1 MDCGR
6 TLRQHCAPDTMPPL
20 GDTPDSS
27 PDAVLAG
34 AIGLLREDRLAAAEA
49 AFDAVLRTWP
59 KHPDALHYL
68 GVLRHAQGR
77 SDEAIVLVRE
87 ALALQP
93 TNAGAWNNLGN
104 ILLLSGAP
112 DAAADAWQ
120 RSIEAGGAASAQAL
134 ANLAVLY
141 RKQGRPAD
149 AERAA
154 RQAIAVN
161 GEDGDA
167 WYRLSQALLD
177 QGQVREGLL
186 ANSRAVSLW
195 PRHQQARGDVLR
207 ALVMLGEKQRALALY
222 REWLDEDPD
231 NPIARHLLAATQ
243 GEDHTTPSRAS
254 DAYVEQ
260 VFDHFAGSFDAMLE
274 SLHYQVPALV
284 AERLRQ
290 LLPAPDGSLDVAD
303 LGCGTGPCGPQLKPY
318 ARRLAGCDL
327 SVGMLRR
334 AKARG
339 VYDVLHKA
347 ELGHYLQTQ
356 PARFD
361 LLVSADTLIYIGDLR
376 AVLRHAH
383 AALRPGGWLVF
394 SVEALPGHDSA
405 DWRLQPSGRYAH
417 GRGPLAAHLAEAGF
431 TNVEVR
437 PAALRS
443 EGGRPVAGWLAS
455 APPPPH
461 APHAHARRSRP

>member
-1 MDCGR
+1 
-6 TLRQHCAPDTMPPL
+6 MPPP

-34 AIGLLREDRLAAAEA
+34 AIGLLREDRLAEAEA

-59 KHPDALHYL
+59 RQPDALHYL

-77 SDEAIVLVRE
+77 RDEAIALVRE

-93 TNAGAWNNLGN
+93 GNAGAWNNLGN

-120 RSIEAGGAASAQAL
+120 RSVDAGGAASAQAL
-134 ANLAVLY
+134 SNLAVLY

-161 GEDGDA
+161 AEDGDA

-195 PRHQQARGDVLR
+195 PTHQQARGDVLR
-207 ALVMLGEKQRALALY
+207 ALVLLGEKQRAQALY
-222 REWLDEDPD
+222 REWLDEEPD
-231 NPIARHLLAATQ
+231 NPIARHLLAATE
-243 GEDHTTPSRAS
+243 GEDDATPSHAS
-254 DAYVEQ
+254 DAYVEE
-260 VFDHFAGSFDAMLE
+260 VFDHFAESFDSKLE
-274 SLHYQVPALV
+274 SLHYQAPALV

-290 LLPAPDGSLDVAD
+290 LLPMPDATLDVVD
-303 LGCGTGPCGPQLKPY
+303 LGCGTGLCGPHLKPY

-327 SVGMLRR
+327 SVDMLRR

-347 ELGHYLQTQ
+347 ELGYYLETQ

-361 LLVSADTLIYIGDLR
+361 LLVSADTLIYFGDLR
-376 AVLRHAH
+376 TVVQHAH

-394 SVEALPGHDSA
+394 SVEALPEHDSA
-405 DWRLQPSGRYAH
+405 DWRLQPTGRYAH
-417 GRGPLAAHLAEAGF
+417 RAPPLARLLAEAGF
-431 TNVEVR
+431 TDIAVD
-437 PAALRS
+437 AATLRF
-443 EGGRPVAGWLAS
+443 EGGKPVAGWLVS
-455 APPPPH
+455 AHHPQPADSAGP
-461 APHAHARRSRP
+461 

>member
-1 MDCGR
+1 MSSTD
-6 TLRQHCAPDTMPPL
+6 
-20 GDTPDSS
+20 DTPANS
-27 PDAVLAG
+27 PGDILAG
-34 AIGLLREDRLAAAEA
+34 AIGLLREDRLAEAEA

-59 KHPDALHYL
+59 KQPDALHYL

-93 TNAGAWNNLGN
+93 NNAGAWNNLGN

-120 RSIEAGGAASAQAL
+120 RSIETGGAASAQAL
-134 ANLAVLY
+134 SNLAVLY

-177 QGQVREGLL
+177 QGRVHEGLL
-186 ANSRAVSLW
+186 ANSRAVTLW
-195 PRHQQARGDVLR
+195 PTNQQARGDVLR
-207 ALVMLGEKQRALALY
+207 ALVLLGEKQRAAGLY
-222 REWLDEDPD
+222 REWLDEEPD
-231 NPIARHLLAATQ
+231 NPIARHLLAAT
-243 GEDHTTPSRAS
+243 EDDTGPARAS
-254 DAYVEQ
+254 DAYVEGL
-260 VFDHFAGSFDAMLE
+260 FDHFAESFDARLE
-274 SLHYQVPALV
+274 QLNYQTPALV
-284 AERLRQ
+284 AERLGS
-290 LLPAPDGSLDVAD
+290 LLPVPAATLDVVD
-303 LGCGTGPCGPQLKPY
+303 LGCGTGLCGPHLRPY
-318 ARRLAGCDL
+318 AKRLAGCDL

-347 ELGHYLQTQ
+347 ELGYYLETQ

-361 LLVSADTLIYIGDLR
+361 LLVSADTLLYFGDLR
-376 AVLRHAH
+376 AVMRHAH

-394 SVEALPGHDSA
+394 SVEALPDHDTA
-405 DWRLQPSGRYAH
+405 DWRLQPTGRYAH
-417 GRGPLAAHLAEAGF
+417 RGPPLAQLLAEAGF
-431 TNVEVR
+431 DDIALD
-437 PAALRS
+437 AATLRF
-443 EGGRPVAGWLAS
+443 EGGKPVAGWLVS
-455 APPPPH
+455 ARHP
-461 APHAHARRSRP
+461 ATAD

>member
-1 MDCGR
+1 MSSTDD
-6 TLRQHCAPDTMPPL
+6 APPT
-20 GDTPDSS
+20 GPDEI
-27 PDAVLAG
+27 LAG
-34 AIGLLREDRLAAAEA
+34 AIGLLREDRLADAEA
-49 AFDAVLRTWP
+49 AFEAVLRTWP
-59 KHPDALHYL
+59 KQPDALHYL

-93 TNAGAWNNLGN
+93 NNAGAWNNLGN

-120 RSIEAGGAASAQAL
+120 RSVDAGGAASAQAL
-134 ANLAVLY
+134 SNLAVLY
-141 RKQGRPAD
+141 RQKGRPAE

-347 ELGHYLQTQ
+347 ELGYYLQTQ

-361 LLVSADTLIYIGDLR
+361 LLVSADTLIYFGDLR

-394 SVEALPGHDSA
+394 TVEALPDHDTA
-405 DWRLQPSGRYAH
+405 DWRLQPTGRYAH
-417 GRGPLAAHLAEAGF
+417 RGPPLAQHLAEAGF
-431 TNVEVR
+431 ADIAVD
-437 PAALRS
+437 AATLRL
-443 EGGRPVAGWLAS
+443 EGGKPVAGWLVS
-455 APPPPH
+455 ARHPTT
-461 APHAHARRSRP
+461 AD

>member
-1 MDCGR
+1 
-6 TLRQHCAPDTMPPL
+6 MPPTD
-20 GDTPDSS
+20 DTPNSS

-34 AIGLLREDRLAAAEA
+34 AIGLLREDRLAEAEA
-49 AFDAVLRTWP
+49 AFDAVLRAWP
-59 KHPDALHYL
+59 KQPDALHYL

-77 SDEAIVLVRE
+77 HDDAIVLVRE
-87 ALALQP
+87 ALAQRP
-93 TNAGAWNNLGN
+93 DDAGAWNNLGN

-120 RSIEAGGAASAQAL
+120 RSVDAGGAASAQAL
-134 ANLAVLY
+134 SNLAVLY

-161 GEDGDA
+161 AEDGDA

-186 ANSRAVSLW
+186 ANSRAVTLW
-195 PRHQQARGDVLR
+195 PTHQQARSDVLR
-207 ALVMLGEKQRALALY
+207 ALVLLGEKQRAVALY
-222 REWLDEDPD
+222 REWLDEEPD
-231 NPIARHLLAATQ
+231 NPIARHLLAASE
-243 GEDHTTPSRAS
+243 GEDAPARAS
-254 DAYVEQ
+254 DAYVEGM
-260 VFDHFAGSFDAMLE
+260 FDHFAESFDARLE
-274 SLHYQVPALV
+274 VLHYQTPSLV
-284 AERLRQ
+284 AERLGR
-290 LLPAPDGSLDVAD
+290 LLPAPAGLLNVGD
-303 LGCGTGPCGPQLKPY
+303 LGCGTGLCGPHLKPY

-347 ELGHYLQTQ
+347 ELGFYLQTQ
-356 PARFD
+356 PGHFD
-361 LLVSADTLIYIGDLR
+361 LLVSADTLVYFGELR
-376 AVLRHAH
+376 EVMRHAH

-394 SVEALPGHDSA
+394 SVEALPAHDEA

-417 GRGPLAAHLAEAGF
+417 GGAPLARLLAATGF
-431 TNVEVR
+431 AEVTVET
-437 PAALRS
+437 ATLRF
-443 EGGRPVAGWLAS
+443 EGGTPVAGWLVS
-455 APPPPH
+455 ARHPLT
-461 APHAHARRSRP
+461 AA

>member
-1 MDCGR
+1 MSSTD
-6 TLRQHCAPDTMPPL
+6 DPPPT
-20 GDTPDSS
+20 GPEDI
-27 PDAVLAG
+27 LAG
-34 AIGLLREDRLAAAEA
+34 AIGLLREDRLAEAEA
-49 AFDAVLRTWP
+49 AFDAVLRAWP
-59 KHPDALHYL
+59 QQPDALHYL

-77 SDEAIVLVRE
+77 HDEAIVLVRE
-87 ALALQP
+87 ALVLRP
-93 TNAGAWNNLGN
+93 GDAGAWNNLGN

-120 RSIEAGGAASAQAL
+120 RSIDAGGVASAQAL
-134 ANLAVLY
+134 SNLAVLY

-161 GEDGDA
+161 GEEGDA

-207 ALVMLGEKQRALALY
+207 ALVLLGEKQRAQALY
-222 REWLDEDPD
+222 REWLDEEPD
-231 NPIARHLLAATQ
+231 NPIARHLLAATE
-243 GEDHTTPSRAS
+243 GEDEATPARAS
-254 DAYVEQ
+254 DAYVEE
-260 VFDHFAGSFDAMLE
+260 VFDHFAESFDSKLE
-274 SLHYQVPALV
+274 SLHYQAPELV

-290 LLPAPDGSLDVAD
+290 LLPAPDGTLDVVD
-303 LGCGTGPCGPQLKPY
+303 LGCGTGLCGPHLKPY
-318 ARRLAGCDL
+318 AKRLAGCDL

-347 ELGHYLQTQ
+347 ELGYYLQTQ

-361 LLVSADTLIYIGDLR
+361 LLVSADTLIYFGDLR

-394 SVEALPGHDSA
+394 TVEALPDHDTA
-405 DWRLQPSGRYAH
+405 DWRLQPTGRYAH
-417 GRGPLAAHLAEAGF
+417 RGPPLAQHLAEAGF
-431 TNVEVR
+431 ADIAVD
-437 PAALRS
+437 AATLRL
-443 EGGRPVAGWLAS
+443 EGGKPVAGWLVS
-455 APPPPH
+455 ARHPTT
-461 APHAHARRSRP
+461 AD

>member
-1 MDCGR
+1 MGCGR
-6 TLRQHCAPDTMPPL
+6 NLMHHRAPDTMPPPDDSP
-20 GDTPDSS
+20 DTS

-34 AIGLLREDRLAAAEA
+34 AIGLLREDRLAEAEA
-49 AFDAVLRTWP
+49 AFDAALRTWP
-59 KHPDALHYL
+59 KQPDALHYL

-93 TNAGAWNNLGN
+93 GNAGAWNNLGN

-134 ANLAVLY
+134 SNLAVLY

-161 GEDGDA
+161 AEDGDA

-207 ALVMLGEKQRALALY
+207 ALVLLGEKQRAQALY
-222 REWLDEDPD
+222 REWLDEEPD
-231 NPIARHLLAATQ
+231 NPIARHLLAATE
-243 GEDHTTPSRAS
+243 GEDRDDATPKRAS
-254 DAYVEQ
+254 DAYVEE
-260 VFDHFAGSFDAMLE
+260 VFDHFAESFDSKLE
-274 SLHYQVPALV
+274 SLHYQAPALV

-290 LLPAPDGSLDVAD
+290 LLPMPDATLDVVD
-303 LGCGTGPCGPQLKPY
+303 LGCGTGLCGPHLKPY

-347 ELGHYLQTQ
+347 ELGYYLETQ

-361 LLVSADTLIYIGDLR
+361 LLVSADTLIYFGDLR
-376 AVLRHAH
+376 AVLQHAH

-394 SVEALPGHDSA
+394 SVEALPEHDGA
-405 DWRLQPSGRYAH
+405 DWRLQPTGRYAH
-417 GRGPLAAHLAEAGF
+417 RGPPLARLLAEAGF
-431 TNVEVR
+431 ADIAVD
-437 PAALRS
+437 AATLRL
-443 EGGRPVAGWLAS
+443 EGGKPVAGWLVSARHPATADEAS
-455 APPPPH
+455 P
-461 APHAHARRSRP
+461 

>member
-1 MDCGR
+1 
-6 TLRQHCAPDTMPPL
+6 MPPP

-34 AIGLLREDRLAAAEA
+34 AIGLLREDRLAEAEA

-59 KHPDALHYL
+59 QQPDALHYL

-77 SDEAIVLVRE
+77 SDEAMVLVRE
-87 ALALQP
+87 SLALQP
-93 TNAGAWNNLGN
+93 HNAGAWNNLGN

-120 RSIEAGGAASAQAL
+120 RSVDAGGAASAQAL
-134 ANLAVLY
+134 SNLAVLY

-161 GEDGDA
+161 ADDGDA

-195 PRHQQARGDVLR
+195 PTNQQARGDVLR
-207 ALVMLGEKQRALALY
+207 ALVMLGEKQRAQALY
-222 REWLDEDPD
+222 REWLDEEPD
-231 NPIARHLLAATQ
+231 NPIARHLLAATDGAEGQ
-243 GEDHTTPSRAS
+243 GEHDATPSRAS
-254 DAYVEQ
+254 DAYVEE
-260 VFDHFAGSFDAMLE
+260 VFDHFAASFDAKLE
-274 SLHYQVPALV
+274 ALHYQAPALV

-290 LLPAPDGSLDVAD
+290 ILPPPDGTLDVAD
-303 LGCGTGPCGPQLKPY
+303 LGCGTGLCGPHLKPY
-318 ARRLAGCDL
+318 AKRLAGCDL

-347 ELGHYLQTQ
+347 ELGYYLQTQ

-361 LLVSADTLIYIGDLR
+361 LLVSADTLIYFGDLH
-376 AVLRHAH
+376 AVMQHAH
-383 AALRPGGWLVF
+383 AALRPGGGIVF
-394 SVEALPGHDSA
+394 SVEALPEHDSA
-405 DWRLQPSGRYAH
+405 DWRLQPTGRYAH
-417 GRGPLAAHLAEAGF
+417 GRAALARHLAEAGF
-431 TNVEVR
+431 TAIDIRPEVPR
-437 PAALRS
+437 IEA
-443 EGGRPVAGWLAS
+443 GRPVAGWLAS
-455 APPPPH
+455 A
-461 APHAHARRSRP
+461 RRPDRPADGTGA

>member
-1 MDCGR
+1 
-6 TLRQHCAPDTMPPL
+6 MPPP

-27 PDAVLAG
+27 PDVVLAG
-34 AIGLLREDRLAAAEA
+34 AIGLLREDRLAEAEA
-49 AFDAVLRTWP
+49 VFDALLRTWP
-59 KHPDALHYL
+59 QQPDALHYL

-77 SDEAIVLVRE
+77 SDEAVVLVRE
-87 ALALQP
+87 ALALRP
-93 TNAGAWNNLGN
+93 DDAGAWNNLGN

-120 RSIEAGGAASAQAL
+120 RSVDAGGTASAQAL
-134 ANLAVLY
+134 SNLAVLY

-161 GEDGDA
+161 AEDGDA

-186 ANSRAVSLW
+186 ANSRAVTLW
-195 PRHQQARGDVLR
+195 PTNQQARGDVLR

-222 REWLDEDPD
+222 REWLDEEPD
-231 NPIARHLLAATQ
+231 NPIARHLLAATE
-243 GEDHTTPSRAS
+243 GEGADDATPSRAS
-254 DAYVEQ
+254 DAYVEE
-260 VFDHFAGSFDAMLE
+260 VFDDFAASFDAKLE
-274 SLHYQVPALV
+274 ALQYQAPALV

-290 LLPAPDGSLDVAD
+290 ILPPPDGTLDVAD
-303 LGCGTGPCGPQLKPY
+303 LGCGTGLCGPHLKPY
-318 ARRLAGCDL
+318 AKRLAGCDL

-347 ELGHYLQTQ
+347 ELGYYLQTQ

-361 LLVSADTLIYIGDLR
+361 LLVSADTLIYFGDLR
-376 AVLRHAH
+376 AVMQHAH
-383 AALRPGGWLVF
+383 AALRPGGGLVF

-405 DWRLQPSGRYAH
+405 DWRLQSTGRYAH
-417 GRGPLAAHLAEAGF
+417 GRAALARHLAEAGF
-431 TNVEVR
+431 TDIDIRPEVPR
-437 PAALRS
+437 IEA
-443 EGGRPVAGWLAS
+443 GRPVAGWLVS
-455 APPPPH
+455 
-461 APHAHARRSRP
+461 ARRPVPTTRGTSA